1 MTTEYS
7 KFESALLD
15 SQEILTAK
23 RLQSSMGNWK
33 AATDLLQSLYSNC
46 KSKGIHLEP
55 IFAVVGI
62 HSNAQGVDEIICS
75 LTGEANLEQVQS
87 QMKVVTSVTLYS
99 LQCKLPNHPSLMIAY
114 AVDSEQA
121 AEIEAQK
128 KKAESE
134 PKAEAPVK
142 PVAERPPAVAE
153 PAPKKK
159 EKGAKQA
166 SLMSFFK
173 K

>member
-1 MTTEYS
+1 MTTEFC

-23 RLQSSMGNWK
+23 RLQSSLGNWK

-55 IFAVVGI
+55 IFTVVGI
-62 HSNAQGVDEIICS
+62 QSNAQGVDEIICL
-75 LTGEANLEQVQS
+75 LTAEGNLNQVQS
-87 QMKVVTSVTLYS
+87 QMKKVTSVTLYS
-99 LQCKLPNHPSLMIAY
+99 LQCKLPNNPSMMIAY
-114 AVDSEQA
+114 ALDSEQA
-121 AEIEAQK
+121 VEAEIQK

-134 PKAEAPVK
+134 FKLEPEK
-142 PVAERPPAVAE
+142 PISERPSAVAE